1 MRQVRISGTGP
12 PQVGQGD
19 APEPLLSAA
28 GPFRSQE
35 TVRMTAHTRAALQAL
50 FVTLLWSTSWVL
62 IKIGLDDIPALTF
75 AGLRYVLAFLCL
87 LPLAWRSGQLAAL
100 RRLPRADWRRL
111 VVLGL
116 LFLGLERLPA
126 ATTSLLFSFTTGVVA
141 LLGIPLLGERPTRG
155 QWGGIAIYL
164 MGALVYF
171 YPVALPREQVVGL
184 LIMLGGVLSNAL
196 SAVLGRDVN
205 RAATLPALAVTVASM
220 GVGAVV
226 LLGAGIVT
234 QGLPALDARGWLI
247 IAWLAVVNTAFAFT
261 LWNHTQRTLP
271 AVETSIINNTM
282 LIQIA
287 VLAWAFLG
295 EALNAREIG
304 GLALAATGTLLVQL
318 RRRA

>member
-1 MRQVRISGTGP
+1 MP
-12 PQVGQGD
+12 PT
-19 APEPLLSAA
+19 PS
-28 GPFRSQE
+28 S
-35 TVRMTAHTRAALQAL
+35 HTRAALQAL
-50 FVTLLWSTSWVL
+50 FVTFLWSTSWVL
-62 IKIGLDDIPALTF
+62 IKLGLEDIPALTF

-87 LPLAWRSGQLAAL
+87 LPLAWRSGQLGAL
-100 RRLPRADWRRL
+100 RRLPRADWGRL
-111 VVLGL
+111 IVLGL
-116 LFLGLERLPA
+116 LFYTVTQGAQFLGLERLPA

-164 MGALVYF
+164 VGALVYF

-184 LIMLGGVLSNAL
+184 LIMLVGVLANAL
-196 SAVLGRDVN
+196 STVLGRDVN

-220 GVGAVV
+220 GVGSVV
-226 LLGAGIVT
+226 LLGTGIAV

-247 IAWLAVVNTAFAFT
+247 IVWLALVNTAFAFT

-287 VLAWAFLG
+287 VLAWVFLG

-304 GLALAATGTLLVQL
+304 GLALAAIGTLLVQL
-318 RRRA
+318 RRRG

>member
-1 MRQVRISGTGP
+1 
-12 PQVGQGD
+12 
-19 APEPLLSAA
+19 
-28 GPFRSQE
+28 
-35 TVRMTAHTRAALQAL
+35 MTAHTRAALQAL

-116 LFLGLERLPA
+116 LFYTVTQGAQFLGLERLPA
-126 ATTSLLFSFTTGVVA
+126 ATVSLLLSFSAALVP
-141 LLGIPLLGERPTRG
+141 LLGIPLLGETLTRS
-155 QWGGIAIYL
+155 QWGGIAVYL
-164 MGALVYF
+164 VGALVYF
-171 YPVALPREQVVGL
+171 YPVVIPAGQAVGL
-184 LIMLGGVLSNAL
+184 LIVLGGVLAASL
-196 SAVLGRDVN
+196 STVLGREVN
-205 RAATLPALAVTVASM
+205 RTATLPALAVTVASM
-220 GVGAVV
+220 GVGSVV
-226 LLGAGIVT
+226 LLGTGIAV
-234 QGLPALDARGWLI
+234 QGLPALDTRGWLI
-247 IAWLAVVNTAFAFT
+247 IVWLAVVNTAFAFT

-271 AVETSIINNTM
+271 AAETSIINNTM

-287 VLAWAFLG
+287 VLAWVFLG
-295 EALNAREIG
+295 ETLNAREIG

>member
-1 MRQVRISGTGP
+1 M
-12 PQVGQGD
+12 
-19 APEPLLSAA
+19 
-28 GPFRSQE
+28 
-35 TVRMTAHTRAALQAL
+35 TVHTRAALQAL

-87 LPLAWRSGQLAAL
+87 LPFAWQSGQLAAL
-100 RRLPRADWRRL
+100 RRLPRADGRRL
-111 VVLGL
+111 AVLGL
-116 LFLGLERLPA
+116 LYYTVTQGAQFLGLERLPA

-141 LLGIPLLGERPTRG
+141 LLGIPMLSERPTRG
-155 QWGGIAIYL
+155 QWGGIAVYL
-164 MGALVYF
+164 LGALVYF
-171 YPVALPREQVVGL
+171 YPVTLPREQVVGL

-205 RAATLPALAVTVASM
+205 RTATLPALAVTVASM
-220 GVGAVV
+220 GVGSVV

-234 QGLPALDARGWLI
+234 QGLPALSASGWLI
-247 IAWLAVVNTAFAFT
+247 IAWLALVNTAFAFT

-287 VLAWAFLG
+287 VLAWVFLG

-304 GLALAATGTLLVQL
+304 GLALAAAGTLLVQL
-318 RRRA
+318 NRRQGGLVESQRRRKRRES